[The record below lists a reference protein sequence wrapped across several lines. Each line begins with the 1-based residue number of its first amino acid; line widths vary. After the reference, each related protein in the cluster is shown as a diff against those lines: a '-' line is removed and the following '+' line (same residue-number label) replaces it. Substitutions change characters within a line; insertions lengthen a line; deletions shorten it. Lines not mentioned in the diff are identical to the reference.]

1 VPSFDPGRPE
11 FEPRRY
17 WRGPVWLIVNW
28 MLIDG
33 LRRNG
38 RPDLAERI
46 RRDSLALVE
55 RSRFAEYFDPL
66 NGAPLGGS
74 RFSWTAAMYL
84 HLAAD

>member
-11 FEPRRY
+11 FEPQRY

-46 RRDSLALVE
+46 RRYSLALVE

-66 NGAPLGGS
+66 SVVGQ
-74 RFSWTAAMYL
+74 
-84 HLAAD
+84 LATLRALLLM